1 MVTEAKTKEVEKL
14 KEDFSRA
21 RVALIARFSGVTV
34 EDVDTLRRDL
44 RGVDMKLRIVKNTLA
59 KIAVQGTQCEGAK
72 DLFNGP
78 VAVAF
83 GYSDD
88 IGASAKKFFDF
99 AKGKPKNVTALGG
112 IVEGAFVDAQSVK
125 NLADLPPK
133 PVAQAM
139 FLALLQAPARNML
152 GVLEG
157 VARKFMYALIAI
169 AEKRKEE
176 GQD

>member
-21 RVALIARFSGVTV
+21 KVTLIAKFSGVTV
-34 EDVDTLRRDL
+34 EDVDILRREL
-44 RGVDMKLRIVKNTLA
+44 RGVNTKLRIVKNTLA
-59 KIAVQGTQCEGAK
+59 KIAVQGTQCEATK
-72 DLFNGP
+72 DLFSGP

-112 IVEGAFVDAQSVK
+112 VVEGSFVNAQSVK
-125 NLADLPPK
+125 KLADLPPK

-139 FLALLQAPARNML
+139 FLGLLQAPARNLL

-157 VARKFMYALIAI
+157 VARKFMYALNAI
-169 AEKRKEE
+169 AEKRKGE